1 MPQIALTN
9 TTMRFS
15 GLFLPFVAI
24 VLGLIQVVAALQV
37 VEPVTRIVRDSDDH
51 RDFGQ
56 GE

>member
-15 GLFLPFVAI
+15 GLFIPFVAI
-24 VLGLIQVVAALQV
+24 VLGLTQVVAALQV
-37 VEPVTRIVRDSDDH
+37 VEPVIVRDSDDH